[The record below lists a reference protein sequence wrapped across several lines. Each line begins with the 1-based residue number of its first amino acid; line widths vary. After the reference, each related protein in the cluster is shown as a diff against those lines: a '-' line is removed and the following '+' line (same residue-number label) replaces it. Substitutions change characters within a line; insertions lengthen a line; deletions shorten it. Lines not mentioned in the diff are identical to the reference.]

1 MSKKYVYIVM
11 VPLILLSLVLVA
23 YSSPT
28 VTWIRPTTGGTGNA
42 LSGIYGLNL
51 SINSDD
57 YHNITNVTLYL
68 QSNTTWVNV
77 NASGLVTQI
86 VGQDCKGE
94 QPNHNCTSFNISLNT
109 ATLQDDVRYTLM
121 VAIHNESSMV
131 NDSTNTLTNLYV
143 DNNDGVCS
151 QSTLSSNT
159 KYDKSS
165 TTLSITGTNMSTSIV
180 KFGGNTYYPTE
191 GGGSDKKSDTFTL
204 SLATIPDSIYEVT
217 IQTGDSIDIT
227 SCPILTGVQLESS
240 GTGTGGGGASITAT
254 GGVTAVS
261 GTTDGAETFSIIP
274 PSGTGIQGYI
284 PLILIGAVIY
294 FVVFG
299 GKKKRK

>member
-1 MSKKYVYIVM
+1 
-11 VPLILLSLVLVA
+11 
-23 YSSPT
+23 
-28 VTWIRPTTGGTGNA
+28 
-42 LSGIYGLNL
+42 
-51 SINSDD
+51 
-57 YHNITNVTLYL
+57 
-68 QSNTTWVNV
+68 
-77 NASGLVTQI
+77 
-86 VGQDCKGE
+86 
-94 QPNHNCTSFNISLNT
+94 
-109 ATLQDDVRYTLM
+109 M